1 VESHH
6 VLVDAEKPL
15 LLEAALYPREEWL
28 PLVDPELLVRIL
40 KFLEEDSFLNLVV
53 ELLFEVQ
60 LVGYKRNVDV
70 VQGVRQPRYDDCE
83 RDVQEDLGRVKNVG
97 DQRKSTLHE
106 QIQHAYKS
114 QHIRHDV
121 FDGIQHHLASHSYAD
136 D

>member
-40 KFLEEDSFLNLVV
+40 EFLEEDSFLDLVV

-70 VQGVRQPRYDDCE
+70 VQ
-83 RDVQEDLGRVKNVG
+83 
-97 DQRKSTLHE
+97 
-106 QIQHAYKS
+106 
-114 QHIRHDV
+114 
-121 FDGIQHHLASHSYAD
+121 
-136 D
+136 